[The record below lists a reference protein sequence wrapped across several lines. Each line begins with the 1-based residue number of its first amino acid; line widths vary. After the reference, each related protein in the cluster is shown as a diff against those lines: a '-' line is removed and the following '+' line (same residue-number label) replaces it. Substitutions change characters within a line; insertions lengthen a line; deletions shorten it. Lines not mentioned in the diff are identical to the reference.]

1 MKMKFEKLV
10 YSCWL
15 LSEIY
20 EGIKS
25 VSDRGF
31 LKELEKQF
39 VKRSDRIIRDVLR
52 IVEGQAELKVRR
64 GQDETEMPWDTF
76 SPVSD
81 ICIDL
86 LKSLRVYA
94 TSPDEAVKEG
104 VREAVLKLADLLSKF
119 VAGTVDGDGLLP
131 DPDKVWDE
139 LDETVR
145 RFYLP
150 ADPGV

>member
-1 MKMKFEKLV
+1 MKVKFEKLV

-25 VSDRGF
+25 VSNKGF

-39 VKRSDRIIRDVLR
+39 VKHSNKVIKTVMFII
-52 IVEGQAELKVRR
+52 EGRAGLEVKR
-64 GQDETEMPWDTF
+64 GRDETGLPWNPF

-81 ICIDL
+81 TCIDL
-86 LKSLRVYA
+86 LKYLRVYA
-94 TSPDEAVKEG
+94 TSPDETIKGKA
-104 VREAVLKLADLLSKF
+104 REAVLGLVGLFSKF
-119 VAGTVDGDGLLP
+119 VFETADGDGLLP

-139 LDETVR
+139 LDEITH
-145 RFYLP
+145 RFHLP
-150 ADPGV
+150 AVPGV